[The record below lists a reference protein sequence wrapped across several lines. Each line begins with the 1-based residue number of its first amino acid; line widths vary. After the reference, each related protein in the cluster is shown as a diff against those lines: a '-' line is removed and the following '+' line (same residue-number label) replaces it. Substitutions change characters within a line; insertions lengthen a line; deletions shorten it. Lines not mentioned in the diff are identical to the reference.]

1 MEGFTK
7 AEDHYNE
14 AIKLRTEGINEGQ
27 RLELGKVDDI
37 YRVKQGC
44 TTYITGIP
52 GHGKTE
58 LHFEILI
65 RLTKLYNWKHLLE
78 SPETGTPARIVYE
91 LQRKLLNKPEQE
103 ASDTDWEQAF
113 NIVNNHFFLLD
124 SEKKDLDTIHECI
137 DNTLLETRLN
147 TFSIDPWNELEHNFE
162 AYGGRQD
169 IYLAY
174 QLGKLRKK
182 AEKYKLHI
190 FIVIHPHQLKKN
202 PSGSYDAPTIYNLA
216 GGAEWA
222 NKAQTIMCCYREKI
236 VDENGNI
243 NNEMKVII
251 QKAKPKEVG
260 LRGEESIYYDKEI
273 QRFYY
278 KDELNKTIYP

>member
-7 AEDHYNE
+7 AEEHYNE
-14 AIKLRTEGINEGQ
+14 ALKLRTEGINEGQ
-27 RLELGKVDDI
+27 RLELGKLDDI

-58 LHFEILI
+58 FHFEILI
-65 RLTKLYNWKHLLE
+65 RLTKLYGWKHLLE
-78 SPETGTPARIVYE
+78 SPETGTSARIVYE
-91 LQRKLLNKPEQE
+91 LQRKLLNKPEQDATE
-103 ASDTDWEQAF
+103 KDWELAF
-113 NIVNNHFFLLD
+113 HQVNEHFFLLD
-124 SEKKDLDTIHECI
+124 SDKKDLDTMHECI
-137 DNTLLETRLN
+137 DNTLLETRIN

-174 QLGKLRKK
+174 QLGKIRKK
-182 AEKYKLHI
+182 AEKYNIHI
-190 FIVIHPHQLKKN
+190 FIAIHPHQLKKN
-202 PSGSYDAPTIYNLA
+202 PSGTYDAPTIYNLA

-222 NKAQTIMCCYREKI
+222 NKAQTIICCYREKI
-236 VDENGNI
+236 VDEDGNI

-260 LRGEESIYYDKEI
+260 LRGEESIFYDKEI
-273 QRFYY
+273 QRFYH
-278 KDELNKTIYP
+278 KDSFNKTIYQ

>member
-1 MEGFTK
+1 MDGFTK

-14 AIKLRTEGINEGQ
+14 VLKLRTEGIDEGQ
-27 RLELGKVDDI
+27 RLELGKLDDV

-58 LHFEILI
+58 FHFEILI
-65 RLTKLYNWKHLLE
+65 RLTKLYGWKHLVE
-78 SPETGTPARIVYE
+78 SPETGTSARIIYE
-91 LQRKLLNKPEQE
+91 LQRKLLNKPPQE
-103 ASDTDWEQAF
+103 ATASDWEYSF
-113 NIVNNHFFLLD
+113 NIVNDHFFLLD
-124 SEKKDLDTIHECI
+124 SEKKDLDSIHECI
-137 DNTLLETRLN
+137 DNTKLEVN
-147 TFSIDPWNELEHNFE
+147 IKTFSIDPWNELEHNFE

-202 PSGSYDAPTIYNLA
+202 SSGLYDPPTIYNLA

-222 NKAQTIMCCYREKI
+222 NKAQTIICCYREKI

-243 NNEMKVII
+243 NNEMQVII

-260 LRGEESIYYDKEI
+260 LRGEEIIFYDKEI

-278 KDELNKTIYP
+278 KDNLNKTIYP